1 MVNLCP
7 WPKRDSC
14 AYILFLGPGVAQR
27 MEDGVTALRF
37 FLFLPLKVPYIYEFF
52 GHPSLW
58 QACNNNNEAAATVD
72 DSFELNSSG
81 AAARSNAAAYL
92 GKHCLL
98 NNQETKVLTN

>member
-1 MVNLCP
+1 MVNLCR
-7 WPKRDSC
+7 WPNRDSLD
-14 AYILFLGPGVAQR
+14 YILFVGPGVAQR

-37 FLFLPLKVPYIYEFF
+37 FFFCLSKVPYICEFF

-58 QACNNNNEAAATVD
+58 QACNNNNEVAATVD

>member
-1 MVNLCP
+1 MGLLL
-7 WPKRDSC
+7 S
-14 AYILFLGPGVAQR
+14 G
-27 MEDGVTALRF
+27 F
-37 FLFLPLKVPYIYEFF
+37 FCFCLSKVPYICEFF
-52 GHPSLW
+52 GHLSLW
-58 QACNNNNEAAATVD
+58 QACNSNNEVAATVD